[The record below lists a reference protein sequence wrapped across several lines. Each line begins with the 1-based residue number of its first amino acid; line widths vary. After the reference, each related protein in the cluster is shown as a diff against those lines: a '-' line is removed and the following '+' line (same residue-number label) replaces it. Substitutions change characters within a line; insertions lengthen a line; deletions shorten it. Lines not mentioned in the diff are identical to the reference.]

1 MESIGNGSGWADE
14 LSWWA
19 DVSRTGMTPVG
30 KQCDEATKVEFLLNK
45 DEANR
50 WSAA

>member
-1 MESIGNGSGWADE
+1 M
-14 LSWWA
+14 
-19 DVSRTGMTPVG
+19 SRTGMPVG

-50 WSAA
+50 CSVFFFREEASSGSNAVFQQNQ